1 MSAVSSTSRSPLRHK
16 DSPQCKRSLIAWP
29 RCIAGNRAALSG
41 HKTDAAPALGIQIEL
56 LVFSDC
62 GCRRSRGLGEM
73 NFRSILGPNLPGRK
87 NSESVPDQRGEVS
100 MLDNRKCEVGSAVE
114 LNAEIR
120 DILSLDDLDRGW
132 EICGTLHVTYTDE
145 DAKRANLLPQLE
157 KRGVVI
163 VWHKKQQV
171 EPSVAA

>member
-1 MSAVSSTSRSPLRHK
+1 
-16 DSPQCKRSLIAWP
+16 
-29 RCIAGNRAALSG
+29 
-41 HKTDAAPALGIQIEL
+41 
-56 LVFSDC
+56 
-62 GCRRSRGLGEM
+62 
-73 NFRSILGPNLPGRK
+73 
-87 NSESVPDQRGEVS
+87 

-120 DILSLDDLDRGW
+120 GILSLDDLDRGW

-163 VWHKKQQV
+163 MWHKKQQV